1 MFYYNISYYNNRNYN
16 NLMLY
21 IIYFI
26 RVLTFK
32 IHQEMNQGKR

>member
-1 MFYYNISYYNNRNYN
+1 MPYYNISYYNNRKYN
-16 NLMLY
+16 NLMLF

-26 RVLTFK
+26 HVLTFK